1 MASYNWDPNN
11 VRRRIRSMPDNPRE
25 RNFWELLKQHDI
37 PSETRNYVFYIFS
50 AIVIGE
56 DPGLFGFEFANLL
69 RNVEQALVDG

>member
-1 MASYNWDPNN
+1 M
-11 VRRRIRSMPDNPRE
+11 
-25 RNFWELLKQHDI
+25 

-56 DPGLFGFEFANLL
+56 DPGLFGFEFANPL